1 MIHSLDLEMHLLG
14 ALIKYPEK
22 YAEIQSFIDEGD
34 FYADDN
40 QTNRTIFCALK
51 QCLDQGGS
59 VDHVVLAQR
68 IQSFNISFPQ
78 DINITDYIF
87 SLSLRAISPN
97 QVLQI
102 AQELKKFSI
111 RRSIYEAAQE
121 VARKVK
127 KIPAS
132 AEFEE
137 IIQLADETFNSQM
150 NLFDNGPEKPVNIYD
165 ELAEFIEERGNNPV
179 DEFGLSGPHQRL
191 QELYGSLL
199 RPGNITVIVARS
211 GVGKTRF
218 CLDFCSKVSAMHN
231 IPILHFDNGEMS
243 KEEIITRQAS
253 AHTGVPHHYLE
264 TGQWRQM
271 GEETVA
277 QVRKTFADIHSKKIK
292 LYYFNVGGYTVDKM
306 IAALRRF
313 YFSTVGRGNPMIFSF
328 DYIKTAADSQ
338 GQNKSEW
345 QVVGE
350 MVDKF
355 KRTIQKE
362 IVKDGEPLIPM
373 ITSVQSNRA
382 GVVNNRR
389 AENIV
394 DDESIVSLSDRITQF
409 CSHMFILRKKTLD
422 EIDEE
427 PNFGTHKIINV
438 KARHLGRSYRRA
450 TEPVRMPDDS
460 LKSNVIHFQM
470 DAFNAEEIGDQQDLT
485 EALQANGEI
494 EQNGAGDDP
503 VPAFRAD

>member
-1 MIHSLDLEMHLLG
+1 
-14 ALIKYPEK
+14 
-22 YAEIQSFIDEGD
+22 
-34 FYADDN
+34 
-40 QTNRTIFCALK
+40 
-51 QCLDQGGS
+51 
-59 VDHVVLAQR
+59 
-68 IQSFNISFPQ
+68 
-78 DINITDYIF
+78 
-87 SLSLRAISPN
+87 
-97 QVLQI
+97 
-102 AQELKKFSI
+102 
-111 RRSIYEAAQE
+111 
-121 VARKVK
+121 
-127 KIPAS
+127 
-132 AEFEE
+132 
-137 IIQLADETFNSQM
+137 
-150 NLFDNGPEKPVNIYD
+150 
-165 ELAEFIEERGNNPV
+165 
-179 DEFGLSGPHQRL
+179 
-191 QELYGSLL
+191 
-199 RPGNITVIVARS
+199 
-211 GVGKTRF
+211 
-218 CLDFCSKVSAMHN
+218 
-231 IPILHFDNGEMS
+231 
-243 KEEIITRQAS
+243 
-253 AHTGVPHHYLE
+253 
-264 TGQWRQM
+264 
-271 GEETVA
+271 
-277 QVRKTFADIHSKKIK
+277 
-292 LYYFNVGGYTVDKM
+292 
-306 IAALRRF
+306 
-313 YFSTVGRGNPMIFSF
+313 MIFSF

-373 ITSVQSNRA
+373 ITSVQSNRS

-470 DAFNAEEIGDQQDLT
+470 DAFSAEEIGDQQDLT